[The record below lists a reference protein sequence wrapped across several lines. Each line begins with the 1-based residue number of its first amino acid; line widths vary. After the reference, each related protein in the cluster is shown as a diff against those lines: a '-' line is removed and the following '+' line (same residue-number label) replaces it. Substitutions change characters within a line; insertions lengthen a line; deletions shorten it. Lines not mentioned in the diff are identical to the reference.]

1 MRMNALFRRAVL
13 RLSERK
19 LIESLFRKHGM
30 RIGVSRF
37 VAAETLVDV
46 LGKIKEMN
54 GQGLAV
60 TLDYLGESVLDPA
73 LAEEAAL
80 QIIAMLRTIHD
91 NGLQANVSV
100 KLTQLGCRID
110 PAVSMKHME
119 RIVGA
124 AKYYRNFVRID
135 MEDSTLTDET
145 LRMTHALVSRFGKQH
160 VGTVIQAYLYRSP
173 SDLAD
178 MGKLDANVRIVKGAY
193 KEGATI
199 AYPHKKEVDRQYVA
213 LVKSHM
219 TDGHYTAIAT
229 HDPRIIEELKAFA
242 DRRSFSKDSF
252 EFQML
257 YGISSKLQL
266 ELVKQGYRVRVYTP
280 FGRQWY
286 PYFTRRIAER
296 PANLLFVLK
305 GMLRR

>member
-37 VAAETLVDV
+37 VAAETLGEV
-46 LGKIKEMN
+46 LEKIREMN
-54 GQGLAV
+54 GKGLAV

-73 LAEEAAL
+73 LAEEAAA

-145 LRMTHALVSRFGKQH
+145 LRMTHTLVNRFGKQH

-173 SDLAD
+173 ADLAD

-193 KEGATI
+193 KEEATI

-219 TDGHYTAIAT
+219 TGGHYTAIAT
-229 HDPRIIEELKAFA
+229 HDPRIIDELKAFA
-242 DRRSFSKDSF
+242 DSRRISKDSF

-257 YGISSKLQL
+257 YGIASKLQL